1 MRVLRTFIIATLVLL
16 SSTAMADK
24 IHNPDG
30 TLVDFSDGSVTVGVE
45 VPGGA
50 GLATSALQTTGNA
63 SLVTIANNT
72 TAGTVT
78 DSAAAA
84 QNANWLLVSDG
95 TSNDTDHGTMTV
107 VAANTAVGKEFH
119 EISVAMPDSSDD
131 FDMTIQVFAVNTVPS
146 AVFTLA
152 GWLSVSS
159 LVVPAYRISRDQAE
173 VTVGQPLIRSHATYL
188 LVVLDTVTANPT
200 GDPELRIF
208 SYNAGDSR

>member
-107 VAANTAVGKEFH
+107 VAANTAVKLYTLPVGKEFH

-131 FDMTIQVFAVNTVPS
+131 FDMTALP
-146 AVFTLA
+146 
-152 GWLSVSS
+152 LST
-159 LVVPAYRISRDQAE
+159 PITR
-173 VTVGQPLIRSHATYL
+173 PL
-188 LVVLDTVTANPT
+188 
-200 GDPELRIF
+200 E
-208 SYNAGDSR
+208 